1 LIDYKKLGVKAFY
14 KGRFDEARNFF
25 SLAYGVKAD
34 KKLLFLIMLCSLAKT
49 RQEEAMM
56 LFDVFKVKDKVGI
69 KPEEMDEILSAL
81 ESKIDD
87 CSEEIEEQNAISY
100 DDFMDLVE
108 QKGDFRKVFENIMF
122 STRVLIDNRDDFL
135 DFVRNLIKND
145 FIEMGLTY
153 LENAATMFKGDER
166 LNSLMREIGRK
177 NENLY

>member
-1 LIDYKKLGVKAFY
+1 MIDYKNLGVKAFY

-56 LFDVFKVKDKVGI
+56 LFEVFKVKDKVGI
-69 KPEEMDEILSAL
+69 KPEEMDEILSVL

-87 CSEEIEEQNAISY
+87 YGEEIEEQNAISY
-100 DDFMDLVE
+100 DDFMNLVK

-135 DFVRNLIKND
+135 DFVRNLIEND

-153 LENAATMFKGDER
+153 LESAATMFKGDER

>member
-1 LIDYKKLGVKAFY
+1 MIDYKKLGVKAFY

-56 LFDVFKVKDKVGI
+56 LFEVFKVKDKVGI
-69 KPEEMDEILSAL
+69 KPEEMDEILSVL

-87 CSEEIEEQNAISY
+87 YGEEIEEQNAISY
-100 DDFMDLVE
+100 DDFMNLVE

-135 DFVRNLIKND
+135 DFVRNLIEND

-153 LENAATMFKGDER
+153 LESAATMFKGDER

>member
-1 LIDYKKLGVKAFY
+1 MIDYKKLGVKAFY

-25 SLAYGVKAD
+25 SLAYGAKDD
-34 KKLLFLIMLCSLAKT
+34 KKLLCLIMLCSLDKT

-56 LFDVFKVKDKVGI
+56 LFEVFKVKDKVGI
-69 KPEEMDEILSAL
+69 KPEEMDEILSVL

-87 CSEEIEEQNAISY
+87 YGEEIEEQNAISY

-135 DFVRNLIKND
+135 DFVRNLIEND

-153 LENAATMFKGDER
+153 LESAATMFKGDER